1 MTSLQCDVKNCANYR
16 DNCCCRPDI
25 QVEGKTARGCDQTYC
40 SSFMEKDG
48 YSNSCGCSMPN
59 TSLDVKC
66 SAQHCMY
73 QKNGSCTAGMISV
86 CGSGASRKDETECA
100 SFRLS

>member
-1 MTSLQCDVKNCANYR
+1 MVGDVADGIDGLLRGTCLLYTS
-16 DNCCCRPDI
+16 
-25 QVEGKTARGCDQTYC
+25 
-40 SSFMEKDG
+40 
-48 YSNSCGCSMPN
+48 
-59 TSLDVKC
+59 C

>member
-1 MTSLQCDVKNCANYR
+1 
-16 DNCCCRPDI
+16 
-25 QVEGKTARGCDQTYC
+25 
-40 SSFMEKDG
+40 MEKDG